1 MDKISGI
8 EKAQALGFTSIEE
21 CESHQ
26 KWLREYKVHT
36 DLCIEAFRQ
45 GKHIPLWSPE
55 TNESRI

>member
-26 KWLREYKVHT
+26 KWLREYKAHT

-55 TNESRI
+55 TNEPRI